1 MSAALPLGPSRSP
14 LHSLVLADLVP
25 RPVALSR
32 AAVDTL
38 LVLTGTLVVTVLAQ
52 VAVPLPFTP
61 VPISLATLGV
71 LLTGAALG
79 TTRGSL
85 SIALYVLVGVLG
97 APVYGDGGS
106 GWAFA
111 SFGYILAYLPAAALA
126 GYLARRG
133 QDKTPLRSVGL
144 VLLASAV
151 VYAGGVPWLMAFLD
165 VDLATALRLGVAPFL
180 VGDTVKA
187 LLIAGVLPTTWAL
200 VRRARR

>member
-1 MSAALPLGPSRSP
+1 MSTALPLGHGRSP
-14 LHSLVLADLVP
+14 LERLVLADLLP

-32 AAVDTL
+32 TAVDTL
-38 LVLTGTLVVTVLAQ
+38 LVLTGTLVVAVLAQ

-126 GYLARRG
+126 GHLARRG
-133 QDKTPLRSVGL
+133 QDRTPLRTVGL

-151 VYAGGVPWLMAFLD
+151 VYAGGMPWLMAFLD

>member
-1 MSAALPLGPSRSP
+1 MSALPITPGRPALDR
-14 LHSLVLADLVP
+14 LVLADLLP
-25 RPVALSR
+25 RPVALPR

-38 LVLTGTLVVTVLAQ
+38 LVVTGTLVVTVLAQ

-71 LLTGAALG
+71 LLTGATLG
-79 TTRGSL
+79 TARGGL
-85 SIALYVLVGVLG
+85 SVALYVLLGVLG

-111 SFGYILAYLPAAALA
+111 SFGYVLAYLPAAALA
-126 GYLARRG
+126 GHLARRG
-133 QDKTPLRSVGL
+133 QDRTPLRTVGL

-165 VDLATALRLGVAPFL
+165 VDLATALRLGVTPFL

-187 LLIAGVLPTTWAL
+187 LVIGAALPTTWAL
-200 VRRARR
+200 VRRAQR

>member
-1 MSAALPLGPSRSP
+1 MSTALPLGHGRSP
-14 LHSLVLADLVP
+14 LEHLVLADLLP

-32 AAVDTL
+32 TAVDTL
-38 LVLTGTLVVTVLAQ
+38 LVLTGTLVVAVLAQ

-85 SIALYVLVGVLG
+85 SVALYVLVGVLG

-126 GYLARRG
+126 GHLARRG
-133 QDKTPLRSVGL
+133 QDRTPLRTVGL